1 MAFLLRISIGSQT
14 LPCLLIL
21 HGGVHGVCPVVT
33 CYEYGRQADWL
44 RVPTWRSFFMWKV
57 PAGPKAPR
65 TPKKGAKGGK
75 RVVATAAVATPAT
88 AAGTAAVAVAAAVSS

>member
-1 MAFLLRISIGSQT
+1 MAFLLRISIVIQT
-14 LPCLLIL
+14 PLCLLDR
-21 HGGVHGVCPVVT
+21 HGGVRGVCPVVT
-33 CYEYGRQADWL
+33 DYEHGRQADWL

-75 RVVATAAVATPAT
+75 RAVATAAVATPAT
-88 AAGTAAVAVAAAVSS
+88 AGGAAAVAVAAAVSS